1 MEYTPYP
8 YQQRAEEFILSHKRC
23 GLFLTMG
30 LGKTVITLTAV
41 KRLLQLRKV
50 TKVLVIAPLR
60 VAATVWAE
68 EAAKWDH
75 LRPLRCV
82 KVLGSQPERLAALEQ
97 DADIYI
103 INRENIPWLVDHLAP
118 TKHWPFDM
126 MVIDELSSFKSPK
139 AQRFRSL
146 RSTLP
151 AVKRVVGLTGTPS
164 PNGLL
169 DLWSQIYLLDRG
181 ERLGRGIGAY
191 RQEFFNPGKR
201 YGAVVYGWEPKRGAA
216 EEIYRRISDICMSM
230 TAADYLT
237 LPERNDITYPVC
249 LSEGALRAYET
260 MERDL
265 VLPMAGEAITA
276 QNAAVLTGKLL
287 QLANGAIYTED
298 CNFLKIHAAKLD
310 ALEDLIE
317 AANGEPVLVYYAFK
331 HDAARIME
339 RFPQARQLVTP
350 DDVNDWNAGK
360 VPLMI
365 AHPASAGHGLNLQ
378 AGGHIIIWFGLTWSL
393 ELYQQANARL
403 HRQGQDKPVT
413 IYHVISKG
421 TIDEQVLKVLTGKA
435 VRQDALIEAVKERID
450 QYVCSEG
457 IYVASSEG

>member
-1 MEYTPYP
+1 MRFTPHP
-8 YQQRAEEFILSHKRC
+8 YQQKAEEFIISHKRC

-30 LGKTVITLTAV
+30 LGKTVITLSAV
-41 KRLLQLRKV
+41 NRLVQDFAV

-75 LRPLRCV
+75 LQGLRCV
-82 KVLGSQPERLAALEQ
+82 KVLGTKQQRLDALDE

-103 INRENIPWLVDHLAP
+103 INRENVPWLVAHQ
-118 TKHWPFDM
+118 TKLKVWPFDM
-126 MVIDELSSFKSPK
+126 LVIDELSSFKSPK
-139 AQRFRSL
+139 AERFRSL

-151 AVKRVVGLTGTPS
+151 AVRRVVGLTGTPS
-164 PNGLL
+164 PNGLQ
-169 DLWSQIYLLDRG
+169 DLWSQLYLLDRG
-181 ERLGRGIGAY
+181 ERLGRTVTTY
-191 RQEFFNPGKR
+191 RSTFFHPGKR
-201 YGAVVYGWEPKRGAA
+201 NGQVVFNWELNEGAA
-216 EEIYRRISDICMSM
+216 EIIYKLIGDICMSM

-237 LPERNDITYPVC
+237 LPERNDITYPVG

-260 MERDL
+260 MEKDL
-265 VLPMAGEAITA
+265 VLPLAGEAITA

-287 QLANGAIYTED
+287 QLANGAIYTENGTYLETHED
-298 CNFLKIHAAKLD
+298 KLD

-331 HDAARIME
+331 HDAARIMK
-339 RFPQARQLVTP
+339 RFPQARQLLTP
-350 DDVNDWNAGK
+350 RDVIDWNAGS
-360 VPLMI
+360 VPLML

-403 HRQGQDKPVT
+403 HRQGQDRPVT
-413 IYHVISKG
+413 IYHVVSKG
-421 TIDEQVLKVLTGKA
+421 TIDEQVLKVLTGKT
-435 VRQDALIEAVKERID
+435 VKQDALIEALKVRID
-450 QYVCSEG
+450 RYASEG
-457 IYVASSEG
+457 IHETGS